1 MYTFLVLIHTML
13 INGVGEVLQELE
25 SVYVENKA
33 KNIFLVLSIGKC
45 ENGVKWWPESKDLE

>member
-1 MYTFLVLIHTML
+1 ML

-25 SVYVENKA
+25 SVYVENRA

-45 ENGVKWWPESKDLE
+45 ENGVK